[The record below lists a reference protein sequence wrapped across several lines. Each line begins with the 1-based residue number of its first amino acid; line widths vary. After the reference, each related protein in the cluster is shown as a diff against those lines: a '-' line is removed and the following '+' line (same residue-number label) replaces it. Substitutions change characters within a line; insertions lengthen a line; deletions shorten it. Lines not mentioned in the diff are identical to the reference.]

1 MSALWQGMGIG
12 LAIAAPVGPIGMLCI
27 RRSLA
32 EGAAR
37 GLATGLGAAC
47 ADALYGLVVA
57 GGLSLGGWLL
67 AHALALK
74 LVGALLLIWLGLGV
88 LRRLRQEP
96 AAQASAASAEPGGLF
111 AAFAGTLL
119 LTLANPA
126 TLLSFVAVLAALGEP
141 GGASGFKLVLGVFLG
156 SALWWC
162 FLVGLVRASRHWLPR
177 WALQAIDALTGA
189 LLLGTGLWVG
199 MHALA

>member
-37 GLATGLGAAC
+37 GLATGLGAAA

-74 LVGALLLIWLGLGV
+74 IVGATLLIWLGVAV
-88 LRRLRQEP
+88 LRRLLKEQATDTSTP
-96 AAQASAASAEPGGLF
+96 AAEPGSLF
-111 AAFAGTLL
+111 SAFAGTLV

-141 GGASGFKLVLGVFLG
+141 GSTRGFELVAGVFLG

-162 FLVGLVRASRHWLPR
+162 FLVVLVRASRHWLPR
-177 WALQAIDALTGA
+177 WALQAIDGLTGA

-199 MHALA
+199 LHALG